1 MIIKSP
7 PCVSQEAAG
16 QRSNMG
22 TPGLVRRVRVSFPG
36 GSRDEPWV
44 PLARTGGG
52 WGTLL
57 VAKDAESGGHSPLEG
72 WLVGLAP
79 GEGGRVCV
87 CVCMC
92 VCVCARD
99 PWLHLHLAFRALGS
113 HGRLNRVGGRN
124 SAIRFVFL
132 KITQASG
139 RRAWQA
145 ARGGW
150 ER

>member
-1 MIIKSP
+1 
-7 PCVSQEAAG
+7 
-16 QRSNMG
+16 MG

-79 GEGGRVCV
+79 GEGGRVRVCV
-87 CVCMC
+87 CVC
-92 VCVCARD
+92 VCVFARETLGFICIWLSG
-99 PWLHLHLAFRALGS
+99 PWGVMAGLIGLE
-113 HGRLNRVGGRN
+113 GGT
-124 SAIRFVFL
+124 VP
-132 KITQASG
+132 SG
-139 RRAWQA
+139 LCF
-145 ARGGW
+145 
-150 ER
+150 